1 MRWTIGVPV
10 GYLGVCG
17 FFLLQSQFRGGPASV
32 RWLPV
37 QGLTIPWGVA
47 LSYLPVH
54 DEWSELALAGCY
66 LSAMLLNAGLL
77 ALSLRWVGKLIARLE
92 RLDETKPPGGSE
104 T

>member
-17 FFLLQSQFRGGPASV
+17 FCLLQSQFRDGPASV

-47 LSYLPVH
+47 LSYVPDH
-54 DEWSELALAGCY
+54 DEWSELALVGCY
-66 LSAMLLNAGLL
+66 LGAMLANAGLL
-77 ALSLRWVGKLIARLE
+77 ALGLRCGGKLIARLE
-92 RLDETKPPGGSE
+92 RLDETDPPGGSV